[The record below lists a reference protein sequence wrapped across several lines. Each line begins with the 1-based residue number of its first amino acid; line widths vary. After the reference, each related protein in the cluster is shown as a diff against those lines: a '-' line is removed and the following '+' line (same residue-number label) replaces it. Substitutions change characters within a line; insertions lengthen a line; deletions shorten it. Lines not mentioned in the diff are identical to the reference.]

1 MIFGRQDPEAFG
13 DHAWHDKPIYQ
24 GLGSIDF
31 TAACRSVLIVGVDP
45 EDKTLRIIA
54 REEQPRALGSVAR
67 LRDHRWP
74 VRVARHIGDC
84 TAEDLCRPPADEDAT
99 SARDDAADFLIE
111 LLGSDPVAAKQVFAE
126 AKDLEI
132 AERTLKRAKKQLRVT
147 STRRDNVWFWQLPSK
162 EGQE

>member
-31 TAACRSVLIVGVDP
+31 TAACRSVLMVGVDP
-45 EDKTLRIIA
+45 EDKTRRVIA
-54 REEQPRALGSVAR
+54 HVKSNLAPLGPSLAYAITDGR
-67 LRDHRWP
+67 FEWRGTSER
-74 VRVARHIGDC
+74 
-84 TAEDLCRPPADEDAT
+84 TAEDLCRPPADENAT

-111 LLGSDPVAAKQVFAE
+111 LLGSGPVAAKQVFAE